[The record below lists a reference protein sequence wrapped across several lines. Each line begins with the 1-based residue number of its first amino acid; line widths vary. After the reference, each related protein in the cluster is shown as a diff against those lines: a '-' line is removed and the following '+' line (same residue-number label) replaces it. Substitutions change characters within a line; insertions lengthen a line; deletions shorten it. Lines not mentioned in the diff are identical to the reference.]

1 VDKEMIKYFLESDD
15 DTYIYGD
22 KIFKCKYC
30 YKTNSYIQPFIRKEK
45 KKLIKFYRDKRFFVI
60 YEDSKITEIIQT
72 MTCWS
77 DDYTSYKINDGIA
90 YEYDENYHG
99 HPSKRNEPCNIDF
112 TGFIRENGL

>member
-1 VDKEMIKYFLESDD
+1 
-15 DTYIYGD
+15 
-22 KIFKCKYC
+22 
-30 YKTNSYIQPFIRKEK
+30 
-45 KKLIKFYRDKRFFVI
+45 
-60 YEDSKITEIIQT
+60 